1 MPEQLQNPFTPV
13 FGKVPPY
20 MAGRASIIDEL
31 TNVFEHPNNNPS
43 VVSIF
48 VGARGT
54 GKTALMSLLADRAD
68 SMGWVSARVMSAP
81 GMLDEIIQRI
91 NRAAGHLIDGTSAR
105 RLKSVGIAQLGS
117 IEWETVQTTTSSWRT
132 VMDGILDQLDDA
144 GVGLLVT
151 VDEVDPD
158 LEEMSALVRAF
169 QHFLDEG
176 RNVALVMAGLPYEL
190 SSLVSGKTTSFLR
203 RGARFELGP
212 IKDTEIRLALES
224 TVREG
229 GKNISDKALDAAV
242 ANIGGFAFMFQ
253 LLGYRAWDLAG
264 AKDEITLKDVE
275 EASVLAQSE
284 MESRIYDATYLELTE
299 ADRDFLA
306 AMLEDE
312 NMTRQQDIQARLG
325 KKSGHVSKY
334 KRRLLAQGIIQERT
348 RGYVEFCLPGFREYF
363 EARMAELPDRG

>member
-1 MPEQLQNPFTPV
+1 
-13 FGKVPPY
+13 
-20 MAGRASIIDEL
+20 
-31 TNVFEHPNNNPS
+31 
-43 VVSIF
+43 
-48 VGARGT
+48 
-54 GKTALMSLLADRAD
+54 
-68 SMGWVSARVMSAP
+68 MGWVSARVMSAP